1 MVSVNVG
8 RISVL
13 KQKKV
18 TSLDGSGIGG
28 ASRPIKLDLTMALSG
43 PVDIRLKAAVT
54 SVQMR

>member
-13 KQKKV
+13 KQKN

-43 PVDIRLKAAVT
+43 PVDIRFKAAVA
-54 SVQMR
+54 SVQLR

>member
-1 MVSVNVG
+1 MG

-13 KQKKV
+13 KQKEV

-43 PVDIRLKAAVT
+43 SVDIRFMAAVAT
-54 SVQMR
+54 VQLR

>member
-1 MVSVNVG
+1 MG

-13 KQKKV
+13 KQKK

-28 ASRPIKLDLTMALSG
+28 ASSRPIKLDLTATLCG